1 MCEPTREESDRSP
14 VTVQVPASL
23 RELTGGRHEI
33 RLEAGTVNEVLDLI
47 RETEPLLAGRLFA
60 DDGRVRGFINVFVNG
75 TELRHLEADRSE
87 VGPGSIL
94 TIVPSVA
101 GG

>member
-1 MCEPTREESDRSP
+1 MCEPIRDGPGRPP
-14 VTVQVPASL
+14 VRVQVPASL
-23 RELTGGRHEI
+23 RELTGGREEI
-33 RLEAGTVNEVLDLI
+33 RLEAGTVDEVLDLI

-75 TELRHLEADRSE
+75 TELRHLDADRRE
-87 VGPGSIL
+87 VRPGSIL

>member
-1 MCEPTREESDRSP
+1 MTNRNSVIVC
-14 VTVQVPASL
+14 VPDSL
-23 RELTGGRHEI
+23 RELTGGRGQLS
-33 RLEAGTVNEVLDLI
+33 LEAGTVDEVFDQI
-47 RETEPLLAGRLFA
+47 RNAEPLLAGRLFA

-75 TELRHLEADRSE
+75 TELRQLDAGSRS
-87 VGPGSIL
+87 VSPGTTL